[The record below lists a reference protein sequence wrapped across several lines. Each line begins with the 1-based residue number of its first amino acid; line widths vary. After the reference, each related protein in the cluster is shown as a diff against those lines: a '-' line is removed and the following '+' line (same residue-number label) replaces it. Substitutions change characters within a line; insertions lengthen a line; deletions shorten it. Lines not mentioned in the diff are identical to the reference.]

1 MNEIILV
8 HDMKNWNNGMVWIR
22 LAYKVIIPNLCYGM
36 KCENSQINFK
46 HNFNILYK
54 CDDD

>member
-8 HDMKNWNNGMVWIR
+8 HNMKNWNNGMVWIS
-22 LAYKVIIPNLCYGM
+22 LGYKVVIPNFCYGM
-36 KCENSQINFK
+36 KCENSQINCK
-46 HNFNILYK
+46 HTFNIFI